1 MLADILIKVR
11 GHKSCPL
18 CLHRQSSTNRFRWV
32 IYMASKDKYTR
43 KGFSRNEL
51 SDLKQDPNICNHDRR
66 MFLKWSALASSQVI
80 LAGGVLN
87 LLTGK
92 QARAN
97 DTFEHITGWVYS
109 VCGYCSFG
117 CGLEIGVDARGKAV
131 AVRGNAR
138 HPTNA
143 GRVCVK
149 GLYEHK
155 ILHDEDL
162 RVGERGKYPMV
173 RTSNG
178 TWQIITW
185 DAAITLLSQ
194 KIIDGVATRGADS
207 IATYNTGQWTLEE
220 YYAFGKLAKGAI
232 GTATMDSNTRLCMAA
247 AVVGYL
253 TTFGSDG
260 PPGCYDDI
268 ENTDCFF
275 VFGMNPA
282 EMHPQLWRR
291 IARARRS
298 RRAPKMIVV
307 DPRRTQTA
315 RSADLH
321 LQLKPGTNLALI
333 NGIVQQLIANNWID
347 NTYIKAHTRNYAAM
361 AATVTSYTPAV
372 VESITG
378 VPAADVVTAAQW
390 IGTSPEVLS
399 LFVQGVY
406 QSMGATN
413 TVRML
418 CAMHLIMG
426 KVGRPGSAP
435 FSITGQATAMSNREA
450 GGSSA
455 LAGYRNY
462 YNPDHV
468 AWLEDFW
475 NIARGKIPPRKPT
488 PITSNKDLQDINSHI
503 EMMRNGELSVF
514 WIQCT
519 NPAVTLPDLNKL
531 YAYMEFNNPNR
542 PYIVVQ
548 DIFEPI
554 ESSHFAD
561 MYLPAAMWGEKT
573 GVYTCSERKV
583 NLGRQAVQPAGFDLR
598 AEGYGAYSD
607 FEITKMVADKLASMD
622 ARFADKNG
630 NSLIGFN
637 SAEEAFEEW
646 KLCTAGTICDMSGMS
661 YAAIEA
667 SNGIQ
672 WPSTPANVYG
682 GKRMYTDG
690 RFNTNWADTQGG
702 TPDKP
707 WIDPDNLSRAYLWA
721 VEYEAPPEVPDNQY
735 PYWLITGRVIE
746 HFHSRTKTKRV
757 AQLHEMAPENY
768 VEVHPDDAGA
778 MNIVSG
784 ELVRLTSRRGEI
796 VVKAKV
802 TETVQPGQV
811 FCPMHFGDLD
821 PSDVAQNE
829 GRLANTNRLTI
840 NWVDPDCKQPIF
852 KHCAVRLAKA

>member
-1 MLADILIKVR
+1 MSDNKEIEVHFEAGAL
-11 GHKSCPL
+11 
-18 CLHRQSSTNRFRWV
+18 
-32 IYMASKDKYTR
+32 DKE
-43 KGFSRNEL
+43 EL
-51 SDLKQDPNICNHDRR
+51 NGLQQDPKVCNQGRR
-66 MFLKWSALASSQVI
+66 TFIKWSSILASQAIVS
-80 LAGGVLN
+80 GGVLN

-92 QARAN
+92 QASAD
-97 DTFEHITGWVYS
+97 DTFDNVTGWVYS

-117 CGLEIGVDARGKAV
+117 CGLEIGVNAAGKAV
-131 AVRGNAR
+131 AVRGNSQ

-155 ILHDEDL
+155 VLHDEDL
-162 RVGERGKYPMV
+162 RVGARGKYPLV
-173 RTSNG
+173 RDSKG
-178 TWQIITW
+178 DWQQITW
-185 DAAITLLSQ
+185 DEATTILSQ
-194 KIIDGVATRGADS
+194 KIIDGVDAKGADS

-232 GTATMDSNTRLCMAA
+232 GTGTMDSNTRLCMAA

-291 IARARRS
+291 MMLARKS
-298 RRAPKMIVV
+298 SRAPKLIVV

-333 NGIVQQLIANNWID
+333 NGIVQQIIVNNWTD
-347 NTYIKAHTRNYAAM
+347 SSYINAHTRNYDNM
-361 AATVTSYTPAV
+361 AATVAAYTPAY

-378 VPAADVVTAAQW
+378 VPAADIQTAANW
-390 IGTSPEVLS
+390 IATSAETLS
-399 LFVQGVY
+399 LFIQGVY
-406 QSMGATN
+406 QSMGATD
-413 TVRML
+413 TVRMI

-455 LAGYRNY
+455 LAGYRNC

-468 AWLEDFW
+468 GWLEDFW
-475 NIARGKIPPRKPT
+475 NVPRGKIPPHKPT
-488 PITSNKDLQDINSHI
+488 VITSNKDHQDINSQV
-503 EMMRNGELSVF
+503 EMMRHGELSVF

-531 YAYMEFNNPNR
+531 YSYMDFDNPNR

-548 DIFEPI
+548 DIYEPM
-554 ESSHFAD
+554 ECTHFAD
-561 MYLPAAMWGEKT
+561 MFLPAAMWGEKT

-583 NLGRQAVQPAGFDLR
+583 NLGRQAVQPAGHELR
-598 AEGYGAYSD
+598 ADGYGAYSD
-607 FEITKMVADKLASMD
+607 LDITRMVAARIAAMD
-622 ARFADKNG
+622 ARFADKDG
-630 NSLIGFN
+630 NSVIGFTT
-637 SAEEAFEEW
+637 AEECFEEW
-646 KLCTAGTICDMSGMS
+646 KACTSGAICDMSGMS

-667 SNGIQ
+667 NNGIQ
-672 WPSTPANVYG
+672 WPSTPGNVYG
-682 GKRMYTDG
+682 GKRLYSDG

-702 TPDKP
+702 TQDQP
-707 WIDPDNLSRAYLWA
+707 WVDPDNLSRAYLWA
-721 VEYEAPPEVPDNQY
+721 VDYIEAPEVPDSTY
-735 PYWLITGRVIE
+735 PFWLITGRVIE
-746 HFHSRTKTKRV
+746 HFHSRTKTKRI
-757 AQLHEMAPENY
+757 AQLHEMVPENY
-768 VEVHPDDAGA
+768 VEINPADASA
-778 MNIVSG
+778 LNISTG
-784 ELVRLTSRRGEI
+784 NLVRMTTRRGEI
-796 VVKAKV
+796 VIKARL
-802 TETVQPGQV
+802 TETVSPGQV
-811 FCPMHFGDLD
+811 FCPMHFGDID
-821 PSDVAQNE
+821 PTDVAQNS
-829 GRLANTNRLTI
+829 GRLAATNRLTM
-840 NWVDPDCKQPIF
+840 NWVDPDCKQPIY
-852 KHCAVRLAKA
+852 KHCAVKLVKA